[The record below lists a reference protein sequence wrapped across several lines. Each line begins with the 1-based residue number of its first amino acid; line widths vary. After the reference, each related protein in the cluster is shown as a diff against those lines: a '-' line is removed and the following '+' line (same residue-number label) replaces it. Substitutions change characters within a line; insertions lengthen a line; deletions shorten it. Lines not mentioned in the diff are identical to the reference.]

1 MDKQLALPGY
11 QYPEMQAEERQLTA
25 SALLGLAMEEPVL
38 YMPSFA
44 DLAGDVYAGYFL
56 SWFIKNCRYGKSI
69 VISDEEM
76 SALFGFSKSRWHSVR
91 RTLKGLNYLT
101 VKREGGQSHYSL
113 NESYFSNA
121 QRQSSIILPAI
132 PIERITAAAM
142 LDKGLRMQDVLF
154 YSVVREQQPYLPPE
168 QRDSY
173 SNWFEHNNVQQQ
185 RLAVLTTEEQ
195 LKAINGLYKA
205 GLLQVEQLRQLNIV
219 RYRIDYDAA
228 SDLAWQYIHTKV
240 EAEA

>member
-1 MDKQLALPGY
+1 
-11 QYPEMQAEERQLTA
+11 
-25 SALLGLAMEEPVL
+25 
-38 YMPSFA
+38 MPSFA

-205 GLLQVEQLRQLNIV
+205 GLLQVEQIRQLNIV